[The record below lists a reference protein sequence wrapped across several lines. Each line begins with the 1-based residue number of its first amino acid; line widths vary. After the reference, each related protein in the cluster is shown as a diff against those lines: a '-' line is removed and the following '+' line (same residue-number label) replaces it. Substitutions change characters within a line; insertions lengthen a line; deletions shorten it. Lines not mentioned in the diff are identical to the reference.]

1 MRIVNW
7 RTVSPIRATG
17 EAADVA
23 SIADYALL
31 ADCHSAALVARDG
44 SVDWCCMPRYDT
56 GSMFG
61 ALLDPEAGSC
71 TIEVEGGGIQGR
83 AYLDGTLVLEST
95 LEGEAGEA
103 RLLDF
108 MPFDDPLE
116 PAREHRALLRIVEG
130 VRGAVTLRV
139 RVAPRFDYGEVV
151 PWLRHHG
158 RGVFSAIG
166 GDDGLLC
173 HCDGGFEA
181 DGDGGLTASAT
192 VRGGERF
199 HVLLASRRPEELDG
213 GPFPPADPARL
224 DAALDDTLRRWR
236 EWSKQSR
243 HSGVDAKGVLRSA
256 AVLKGLCFAPSG
268 AMVAAPTTSLPESL
282 EGGEEHR
289 TWDYRYSWIR
299 DAALAAHCLTE
310 LGFDAEAHAFRR
322 FIERSAAGSA
332 KDLRVCYGVGGER
345 RLEEMQLDMA
355 GYRGKGPVRAGNAA
369 GPQLQLDA
377 YGHLLHQS
385 FTWSELGHPPDD
397 DYWRFILD
405 LVNAAAEKW
414 EEPDRGIWEWRGEPM
429 HFVHSKVLCWV
440 ALDRGIQLAESSLR
454 RAPVRRWREA
464 REAVK
469 EAVLEKGFDAERGTF
484 VQAFGEPGL
493 DAAILR
499 LPSYRFIPYDDER
512 MLSTVAVLREELDDH
527 GLLRRYD
534 TDDGMPREGAFLA
547 CTFWL
552 VECLAGQG
560 RTAEAREVFD
570 RALACANDLGLYP
583 EEAGEGDEPLGNFPQ
598 ALTHLAHVEAALAL
612 EASWKSQ

>member
-1 MRIVNW
+1 M
-7 RTVSPIRATG
+7 
-17 EAADVA
+17 A

-31 ADCHSAALVARDG
+31 ADCHAAALVSRDG

-61 ALLDPEAGSC
+61 ALLDPEAGAC
-71 TIEVEGGGIQGR
+71 TVAVEGGGMDGR
-83 AYLDGTLVLEST
+83 AYLEGTLVLETT
-95 LEGEAGEA
+95 LRGEAGEA

-108 MPFDDPLE
+108 MPFADPLE
-116 PAREHRALLRIVEG
+116 PAREHRALVRIVEG
-130 VRGAVTLRV
+130 VRGTVTVRV
-139 RVAPRFDYGEVV
+139 RVAARFDYGEVI

-173 HCDGGFEA
+173 QCDGGFEA
-181 DGDGGLTASAT
+181 DGDGGLIASAT

-199 HVLLASRRPEELDG
+199 RVLLASRRPEELDG
-213 GPFPPADPARL
+213 GPLAPADPERL
-224 DAALDDTLRRWR
+224 DAALDDTVRRWR
-236 EWSKQSR
+236 EWSGQSR
-243 HSGVDAKGVLRSA
+243 HTGVDEEGVLRSA
-256 AVLKGLCFAPSG
+256 LVLKSLCFAPSG
-268 AMVAAPTTSLPESL
+268 AMVAAPTTSLPETL

-310 LGFDAEAHAFRR
+310 LGFDEEAHAFRR

-345 RLEEMQLDMA
+345 RLTEVELGMA
-355 GYRGKGPVRAGNAA
+355 GYRGAGPVRAGNAA

-397 DYWRFILD
+397 DYWRFILE
-405 LVNAAAEKW
+405 LVNAAAEHW
-414 EEPDRGIWEWRGEPM
+414 EQPDRGIWEWRGAPR

-469 EAVLEKGFDAERGTF
+469 AAVLKRGFDADRGTF
-484 VQAFGEPGL
+484 LQAFGEPGL
-493 DAAILR
+493 DAAVLR
-499 LPSYRFIPYDDER
+499 LPCYGFIDYDDER
-512 MLSTVAVLREELDDH
+512 MLGTVAALRAGLDQN

-534 TDDGMPREGAFLA
+534 TDDGMPREGAFLP

-560 RTAEAREVFD
+560 RSAEAREVFD
-570 RALACANDLGLYP
+570 RALACANDLGLYS

>member
-1 MRIVNW
+1 M
-7 RTVSPIRATG
+7 
-17 EAADVA
+17 A

-31 ADCHSAALVARDG
+31 ADCHGAALVARDG

-56 GSMFG
+56 GSLF
-61 ALLDPEAGSC
+61 ARLLDPEAGAC
-71 TIEVEGGGIQGR
+71 TLEVAGGGTDGR
-83 AYLDGTLVLEST
+83 SYLEGTLVLETT
-95 LEGEAGEA
+95 LQGESGEA
-103 RLLDF
+103 RLLDL
-108 MPFDDPLE
+108 MPFEDPLD

-130 VRGAVTLRV
+130 VRGAVTV
-139 RVAPRFDYGEVV
+139 SFRVAPRFDYGEVM

-173 HCDGGFEA
+173 LCDGGFEP
-181 DGDGGLTASAT
+181 DGDGGLTAEAT

-199 HVLLASRRPEELDG
+199 RLLLASRRPEDLDG
-213 GPFPPADPARL
+213 GPILPADPDRL
-224 DAALDDTLRRWR
+224 DAALEDTVRRWR

-243 HSGVDAKGVLRSA
+243 HSGVDEDGVLRSA
-256 AVLKGLCFAPSG
+256 IVLKSLCYAPTG
-268 AMVAAPTTSLPESL
+268 AMAAAPTTSLPETL

-310 LGFDAEAHAFRR
+310 LGFDGEAHAFRR

-332 KDLRVCYGVGGER
+332 RDLRVCYGVGGER
-345 RLEEMQLDMA
+345 RLTEMQLDLK
-355 GYRGKGPVRAGNAA
+355 GYRGKGPVRVGNAA

-377 YGHLLHQS
+377 YGHLLSQTH
-385 FTWSELGHPPDD
+385 TWAELGHPPDD
-397 DYWRFILD
+397 DYWRFVLE
-405 LVNAAAEKW
+405 LVGAAAEQW
-414 EEPDRGIWEWRGEPM
+414 DQPDRGIWEWRGDPR

-440 ALDRGIQLAESSLR
+440 ALDRGIRLAETSLR

-464 REAVK
+464 RDAVR
-469 EAVLEKGFDAERGTF
+469 EAVLSKGFDTKRGTF
-484 VQAFGEPGL
+484 LQAFGEPGL
-493 DAAILR
+493 DAAVLR
-499 LPSYRFIPYDDER
+499 LPSYGFIAYDDER
-512 MLSTVAVLREELDDH
+512 MLGTVDAIREGLDQD

-534 TDDGMPREGAFLA
+534 TDDGMPPEGAFLP

-552 VECLAGQG
+552 VECLAGMG
-560 RTAEAREVFD
+560 RTAEAREAFD
-570 RALACANDLGLYP
+570 RALACANDVGLYS
-583 EEAGEGDEPLGNFPQ
+583 EEAGKGDEPLGNFPQ